1 MQALLRDFRYA
12 VRSLRRSPVVTGV
25 IVLSLAL
32 GIGANTAIF
41 SLVDAVLLKTLPVSR
56 PEELVVVTSTAA
68 RGVFSYAACQQL
80 RTQTAVLSD
89 VMCLSNDETFETIAS
104 GKAQELSGA
113 FVSDNYFSGLGV
125 TAERGRFPS
134 ATDQGGIVI
143 SHGFWERHFGG
154 DVSAVGHALV
164 LNGVSTTVV
173 AIAPVGFFGESVG
186 KSPDVWVPL
195 GLVPRLLPDE
205 SSLLT
210 DASTRWL
217 QLIGRRHPDMPLE
230 QTRAGL
236 QRAYDQW
243 SSEFAPTGKGEG
255 QNTQEQLGLE
265 PGSKG
270 LSALRT
276 RFAQP
281 LLVLLGVTG
290 LVLLTGCLNIASLLL
305 ARAVARQQEFAL
317 RVSLGAARTHLL
329 RQMIAEGVLLAA
341 TALVASIFF
350 AHWASRL
357 LLAYVST
364 NATPLPVALPL
375 DARVLGFASVIA
387 VLSIL
392 VFGIG
397 PAFRATDTD
406 LAFVL
411 KGNGAAPRRGRRVG
425 SGQLLVI
432 LEVGAC
438 LVLLV
443 AAGLFVRTLQQLT
456 AFPTRAEWDRV
467 VVAHVTPPTGRTREF
482 YQAALDRVRELPGV
496 EAASM
501 STLTFGAGATS
512 ICCVGIDGYVRA
524 AGESGAIN
532 TNRVSPGFFQTMGIP
547 LLRGRELS
555 ADDLNG
561 DVRAAVLNEAAQRH
575 YFGEQDAIGKH
586 INVGRLSVDVVGV
599 VRDAQTNSLRESVAP
614 MLYTPALQRPRYLE
628 VRSTGAAEPLVS
640 AIRRLLS
647 EDLKIDE
654 INRLDDLAGRT
665 VVQERVIAK
674 LCGFFGIVATL
685 LACIGLYG
693 VLSHAVHRR
702 TREIAIRM
710 ALGSRRRDVITMIMR
725 ESAVLVVCGMAV
737 GLAGALA
744 LGRLVANQLFGIEV
758 TDPTSIGVAIML
770 LAIVGAMASYLPAY
784 SGSRIDPLTAL
795 RRDD

>member
-1 MQALLRDFRYA
+1 MQALLRDLRYA
-12 VRSLRRSPVVTGV
+12 VRSLRRSPAVVGV

-41 SLVDAVLLKTLPVSR
+41 SLVNAVLLKSLPVSR
-56 PEELVVVTSTAA
+56 PEELVVVMSTAR
-68 RGVFSYAACQQL
+68 RGVFSYAACQHL

-104 GKAQELSGA
+104 GTPQELPGA

-134 ATDQGGIVI
+134 ATDQDGVVI
-143 SHGFWERHFGG
+143 SHGFWQRHFGG
-154 DVSAVGHALV
+154 DVTTVGHALV
-164 LNGVSTTVV
+164 LNGVSTTVM
-173 AIAPVGFFGESVG
+173 AITPAGFFGETVG

-230 QTRAGL
+230 RARAGL
-236 QRAYDQW
+236 QLAYDQW
-243 SSEFAPTGKGEG
+243 SSEFAPTGKGAD

-265 PGSKG
+265 SGSKG

-290 LVLLTGCLNIASLLL
+290 LVLLTGCLNIANLLL
-305 ARAVARQQEFAL
+305 ARAVARQREFAL
-317 RVSLGAARTHLL
+317 RLSLGAPRTHLL
-329 RQMIAEGVLLAA
+329 RQMIAEGVLLA
-341 TALVASIFF
+341 TVALVVSLFLAR
-350 AHWASRL
+350 WASQL

-364 NATPLPVALPL
+364 TATPLPVALPL
-375 DARVLGFASVIA
+375 DPTVLGFASAVS

-397 PAFRATDTD
+397 PAFRATRTD
-406 LAFVL
+406 LALVL
-411 KGNGAAPRRGRRVG
+411 KGNGAAPRVGRRIG
-425 SGQLLVI
+425 SGQLMVV

-438 LVLLV
+438 MVLLV
-443 AAGLFVRTLQQLT
+443 AAGLFIRTLQQLT
-456 AFPTRAEWDRV
+456 AFPTSAQWDHV
-467 VVAHVTPPTGRTREF
+467 VVTHFTPPPGRTRDF
-482 YQAALDRVRELPGV
+482 YQASLDRVRAFPGV
-496 EAASM
+496 RAASM

-512 ICCVGIDGYVRA
+512 ICCVDIDGYVRA
-524 AGESGAIN
+524 PGESGAIN
-532 TNRVSPGFFQTMGIP
+532 TNRVSPGFFQTMGVS
-547 LLRGRELS
+547 LLRGRDLL

-561 DVRAAVLNEAAQRH
+561 DVRATVINEAAQHH
-575 YFGEQDAIGKH
+575 YFGDQSAIGKH
-586 INVGRLSVDVVGV
+586 ITVGRLSVDVVGV
-599 VRDAQTNSLRESVAP
+599 VRDVQTNSLRESVAP

-628 VRSTGAAEPLVS
+628 VRSTGAPEQLVS
-640 AIRRLLS
+640 TIRRLLS
-647 EDLKIDE
+647 DDLKIDQ
-654 INRLDDLAGRT
+654 IDRLDDLAGRT

-710 ALGSRRRDVITMIMR
+710 ALGSRRGDVITMIMR
-725 ESAVLVVCGMAV
+725 ESAMLVVCGMAL
-737 GLAGALA
+737 GLASALA
-744 LGRLVANQLFGIEV
+744 LGRLIANQLFGIEV
-758 TDPTSIGVAIML
+758 TDPTSIGLALAL
-770 LAIVGAMASYLPAY
+770 LAAVAALASYLPAHN
-784 SGSRIDPLTAL
+784 GSRIDLLATL
-795 RRDD
+795 RRDE